1 MFWFEER
8 VHVEFK
14 TSSNAA
20 ARPGLRILPTSSW
33 GVRCPL
39 SKPELENDLKAM
51 PITVLSFSTFS
62 SDTLNVLFLLC

>member
-1 MFWFEER
+1 MLSLK
-8 VHVEFK
+8 H
-14 TSSNAA
+14 
-20 ARPGLRILPTSSW
+20 LPMLQPALQVWTPDITHFFLG